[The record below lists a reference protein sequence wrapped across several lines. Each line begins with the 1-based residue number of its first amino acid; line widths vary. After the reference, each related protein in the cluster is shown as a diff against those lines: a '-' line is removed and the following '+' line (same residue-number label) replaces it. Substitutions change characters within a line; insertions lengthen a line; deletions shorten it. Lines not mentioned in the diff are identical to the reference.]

1 MKVLFVV
8 SNMKIGGGA
17 ENSVSIIVK
26 ELRKR
31 NHDVELLTFYD
42 FDKEYEVKHQSF
54 GEKYSNSMAIKLFY
68 LFVKFPFKLRSF
80 LKRNKFD
87 LVISNA
93 EDANLVCLI
102 AKKTKLWVVIRN
114 NNLVMFN
121 KAYRTISLHLHKRA
135 DKIITVSK
143 GLRDIFA
150 DIGFKNA
157 SCIYN
162 PLDIES
168 IEKGM
173 KEKLDF
179 EWEESFFDKNEV
191 LVSIGRLSDQKNY
204 FYLLDCFKE
213 VIKEKPHLKLA
224 IFGEGPLKHEIE
236 KYISAN
242 GLTENV
248 ILMGIRKNIF
258 RYLCRAKLFLLS
270 SKHEGFPRCL
280 LESLA
285 CGVPAVSNNCPYGP
299 SEMLG
304 DSKYGMLTNN
314 KEEFVKATKFLLNN
328 EKAYNQYKIKAKL
341 RSKDFDIKKI
351 AGEWEKYL
359 K

>member
-54 GEKYSNSMAIKLFY
+54 GEKYSNSMVIKLFY

-121 KAYRTISLHLHKRA
+121 KAYRTISLHLHKKA

-143 GLRDIFA
+143 GLSDVYSE
-150 DIGFKNA
+150 IGFKNI
-157 SCIYN
+157 CIYN
-162 PLDIES
+162 PLDIKS
-168 IEKGM
+168 IEESM

-179 EWEESFFDKNEV
+179 DWEESFFDEEEV
-191 LVSIGRLSDQKNY
+191 LISIGRLSDQKNY

-224 IFGEGPLKHEIE
+224 IFGEGDLRPELE
-236 KYISAN
+236 KYAKDILN
-242 GLTENV
+242 KNV
-248 ILMGIRKNIF
+248 IFMGIRKNIF
-258 RYLCRAKLFLLS
+258 KYLCKAKLFLLA
-270 SKHEGFPRCL
+270 SKYEGFPRCL
-280 LESLA
+280 LESLV
-285 CGVPAVSNNCPYGP
+285 CGVPAVANNCPYGV
-299 SEMLG
+299 SEILG

-314 KEEFVKATKFLLNN
+314 KKEFVDAINKLLDNK
-328 EKAYNQYKIKAKL
+328 EVYDEYKIKAKQ
-341 RSKDFDIKKI
+341 RSKDFDIKNIVK
-351 AGEWEKYL
+351 GWEKCL